1 MKKKIITNI
10 AELKKKSVNVSS
22 DKEAQDIIKELEEN
36 LDTSRG
42 IGLSAMQIGIFK
54 SVGIIRVKD
63 KEKFNLINPVIL
75 EKKEKF
81 KFPQEGC
88 LSLPG
93 IYIDTIRYKEI
104 WLENNEN
111 RFLVSVKMDGILC
124 IAIQHE
130 IDHINGLTIL
140 DRKWRKKR

>member
-1 MKKKIITNI
+1 MKRKIITNI
-10 AELKKKSVNVSS
+10 VELKKKSINITYE
-22 DKEAQDIIKELEEN
+22 EAETVIKELEEN
-36 LDTSRG
+36 LDPSKG

-54 SVGIIRVKD
+54 SVGIIRIKD